1 MSAEEREAILP
12 TDVRGTSGENGG
24 NGGFGTV
31 FLYKEGKFPYN
42 RKKEREPYFGERKKE

>member
-12 TDVRGTSGENGG
+12 TGVRGTSGKIDENGA
-24 NGGFGTV
+24 FAP
-31 FLYKEGKFPYN
+31 FSLYKEGKFPYN